1 MAMRLPVDSGETMM
15 RVKMVVL
22 VATLMA
28 AMLMTMFLTG
38 CGGDGDTP
46 DKGDVIVYVAAPL
59 SGFQAN
65 GGQTVVG
72 GARLKADEINK
83 AGGLLGYRVVVRGV
97 DDESDDETAAAVAA
111 DVAAAV
117 NSGENVLG
125 VIGHLNSGQTSVGM
139 EVYRDLPIVVITP
152 TASEMSLTQSGF
164 RNFFRV
170 NAHNAAQASVA
181 AEYLSSALGVKRVA
195 VLHND
200 DPYGIDLG
208 RRTADE
214 LRALGVEV
222 VLIRQ
227 VQVEQDQFD
236 DEIGALQDAGAEGIF
251 YAGYEVECPYFRS
264 ELRDAGLD
272 TLPFL
277 ASDGCFLSATI
288 DEADGAAEG
297 MYVLGFAPEPETVA
311 GPEWIKAYQDV
322 EYRNPETYSV
332 NGYAALEV
340 LAEGAKTA
348 GNFIGS
354 DVADAIRQ
362 LDFESLIGKVS
373 YDDNGDLEDQRI
385 FIFKVSEGEFEQ
397 IGP

>member
-1 MAMRLPVDSGETMM
+1 MRAKTF
-15 RVKMVVL
+15 VL
-22 VATLMA
+22 VAVLMA
-28 AMLMTMFLTG
+28 LVLTG

-46 DKGDVIVYVAAPL
+46 TKGDVVVYVAAPL

-83 AGGLLGYRVVVRGV
+83 SGGLLGYRVVVRGV
-97 DDESDDETAAAVAA
+97 DDESDDEAAAAVAA
-111 DVAAAV
+111 EISAAIDR
-117 NSGENVLG
+117 GEKVLG

-139 EVYRDLPIVVITP
+139 GVYKGLPIVVITP

-181 AEYLSSALGVKRVA
+181 AGFLSNNLGMKRVA
-195 VLHND
+195 VFHND

-208 RRTADE
+208 KRTADE
-214 LRALGVEV
+214 LSALGVEV
-222 VLIRQ
+222 VLVRQ
-227 VQVEQDQFD
+227 VLVEQDQFD
-236 DEIGALQDAGAEGIF
+236 DEVDALRDAGAEGIF

-264 ELRDAGLD
+264 ELREAGLD
-272 TLPFL
+272 SLPFL

-288 DEADGAAEG
+288 DESDGAAEG
-297 MYVLGFAPEPETVA
+297 MYVLGFAPEPENVA
-311 GPEWIKAYQDV
+311 GADWIKAYQDV

-332 NGYAALEV
+332 NGYAAMEV
-340 LAEGAKTA
+340 LAEGVKKADS
-348 GNFIGS
+348 FSGS
-354 DVADAIRQ
+354 DVANAIRQ
-362 LDFESLIGKVS
+362 LGFDSLIGAIS

-385 FIFKVSEGEFEQ
+385 FVFGVREGEFEQ